1 MKGVVRPQGGILSL
15 LTDENVQYLGK
26 LPVVSYL
33 YRKTPHDLLSAD
45 TSRSAM
51 ALVWLFSSQI
61 PLAILP
67 FSIYSVFH
75 VATYTRSNLI
85 PTIQPAAPNP
95 TAPLAGASPSAKPAV
110 KSNPL
115 GDTIGKFVKEYYDT
129 SMGLVALL
137 EVALWFR
144 LLISAITFA
153 KGSWILLMVYTVFL
167 RARYAQS
174 SFVQNSVRQLGARID
189 AYVAN
194 QSTPPAVR
202 QGWGST
208 KGLIKQ
214 AADATDLGRYM
225 GGSGPGAKK
234 AS

>member
-1 MKGVVRPQGGILSL
+1 
-15 LTDENVQYLGK
+15 
-26 LPVVSYL
+26 
-33 YRKTPHDLLSAD
+33 
-45 TSRSAM
+45 M
-51 ALVWLFSSQI
+51 ALIWLFSRQI

-67 FSIYSVFH
+67 FSIYSIFH
-75 VATYTRSNLI
+75 VATYTRTNLI
-85 PTIQPAAPNP
+85 PTVQPSAPSAAAP
-95 TAPLAGASPSAKPAV
+95 GASPTAKAQPGASPMAN
-110 KSNPL
+110 K
-115 GDTIGKFVKEYYDT
+115 IGSFVKEYYDT

-144 LLISAITFA
+144 LLVSAITFA
-153 KGSWILLMVYTVFL
+153 KGSWILLAIYSVFL

-202 QGWGST
+202 QGWGT
-208 KGLIKQ
+208 AKGLIAQ

-225 GGSGPGAKK
+225 GGSAPGAKK

>member
-1 MKGVVRPQGGILSL
+1 MGYSRSSRTRTSNISVSFLWSHICRERG
-15 LTDENVQYLGK
+15 
-26 LPVVSYL
+26 PVIW
-33 YRKTPHDLLSAD
+33 LSAD
-45 TSRSAM
+45 TLRSAM
-51 ALVWLFSSQI
+51 ALVWLFSSQM

-137 EVALWFR
+137 EVGLWFR

>member
-1 MKGVVRPQGGILSL
+1 
-15 LTDENVQYLGK
+15 
-26 LPVVSYL
+26 
-33 YRKTPHDLLSAD
+33 
-45 TSRSAM
+45 M
-51 ALVWLFSSQI
+51 ALIWLFSRQI

-67 FSIYSVFH
+67 FSIYSIFH
-75 VATYTRSNLI
+75 VATYTRTNLI
-85 PTIQPAAPNP
+85 PTLQPSAPAA
-95 TAPLAGASPSAKPAV
+95 AGASPSAKPQPSPNAIAM
-110 KSNPL
+110 K
-115 GDTIGKFVKEYYDT
+115 IGSFVKEYYDT

-144 LLISAITFA
+144 LLVTAITLA
-153 KGSWILLMVYTVFL
+153 KGSWILLAIYSVFL

-174 SFVQNSVRQLGARID
+174 SFVQNSVRQLSARID

-202 QGWGST
+202 QGWGTAKSV
-208 KGLIKQ
+208 IAQ
-214 AADATDLGRYM
+214 AADATDINRYM